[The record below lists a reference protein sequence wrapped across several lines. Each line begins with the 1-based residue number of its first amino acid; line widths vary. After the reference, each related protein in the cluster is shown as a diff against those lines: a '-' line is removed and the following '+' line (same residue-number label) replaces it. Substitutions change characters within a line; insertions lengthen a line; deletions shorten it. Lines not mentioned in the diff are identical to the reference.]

1 MLKRKIIRT
10 LLNYKAQMISMLLM
24 IILGVGIF
32 LGCNIEWYSIK
43 TNRTNYYEDTGYPEY
58 RIYKDSFS
66 LDELQYVKDFSDVKY
81 ATRALTTLGSLN
93 NNTYLMLNVLE
104 DCQNIKPLYIDGEV
118 YSNEA
123 DGIYLSDLYAKEN
136 NIKLNDY
143 LDIEVEGFKI
153 HEPVKGLI
161 KSSEYLICLKDSSQL
176 LPNYKEYAYC
186 YLSPKMIKKYL
197 GQAFYNTVYASS
209 KLSTSDFEV
218 EAFNALGAS
227 ITVLSYQDETGYSGS
242 NGEIEEGKTMALLIP
257 TAFILI
263 AVLTMV
269 TTMARIS
276 TNERI
281 QMGVLKSLG
290 FKRKKI
296 ARHYSLYGLIIG
308 TAGTLIGCVLAYG
321 IAYYIINPKGPM
333 STYLDFPSWHLYMP
347 WYGVLI
353 VILLPITLGIISYLI
368 VNSELKG
375 TACETLKP
383 KREKA
388 VKASYIEKTKFFS
401 KASFQTKWNIRDM
414 LRHKARTIMSIIGV
428 LFSTVLIFACMGMR
442 DTVIDFKNT
451 LYNENYN
458 FENKLTLNSQISNTK
473 ALDLA
478 SKYEADYEAN
488 VAIKLNDKTVVLSI
502 INNSRNLLG
511 IVDEKE
517 NRLELK
523 DGGVYVCRR
532 IKDDGYKINKEI
544 DFNLYGSKEII
555 SSKVIGVCLSMTE
568 GIYMTE
574 NTANE
579 LGISYKIQT
588 LYTNLNAMVDSNVS
602 SITTKTELL
611 SAFNT
616 MMEMMDSMIW
626 ILILASAI
634 LAVVVLYNLAS
645 LGYIEKIREMST
657 LKVIGFTNKKI
668 AKILVVGT
676 IWITVVGLIIGL
688 PLGAYLLDILLRAL
702 AGEYEMNMAFG
713 YLSYIVGIVVPFLVS
728 LVTIY
733 LISKK
738 TKKLDMVSALKEREA

>member
-81 ATRALTTLGSLN
+81 ATRALITLGSLN

-143 LDIEVEGFKI
+143 LDIEAEGFKI
-153 HEPVKGLI
+153 HELVKGLI

-186 YLSPKMIKKYL
+186 YLSPKMITKYL
-197 GQAFYNTVYASS
+197 GQAFYNTIYASS
-209 KLSTSDFEV
+209 KLSTSDFEA
-218 EAFNALGAS
+218 EALNALGAS
-227 ITVLSYQDETGYSGS
+227 ITILSYQDETGYSGS

-308 TAGTLIGCVLAYG
+308 IIGTLIGCVLAYG

-353 VILLPITLGIISYLI
+353 GNSITI
-368 VNSELKG
+368 
-375 TACETLKP
+375 
-383 KREKA
+383 
-388 VKASYIEKTKFFS
+388 KTPY
-401 KASFQTKWNIRDM
+401 Q
-414 LRHKARTIMSIIGV
+414 
-428 LFSTVLIFACMGMR
+428 
-442 DTVIDFKNT
+442 
-451 LYNENYN
+451 
-458 FENKLTLNSQISNTK
+458 
-473 ALDLA
+473 
-478 SKYEADYEAN
+478 
-488 VAIKLNDKTVVLSI
+488 
-502 INNSRNLLG
+502 
-511 IVDEKE
+511 
-517 NRLELK
+517 
-523 DGGVYVCRR
+523 
-532 IKDDGYKINKEI
+532 
-544 DFNLYGSKEII
+544 
-555 SSKVIGVCLSMTE
+555 
-568 GIYMTE
+568 GIYKC
-574 NTANE
+574 
-579 LGISYKIQT
+579 LG
-588 LYTNLNAMVDSNVS
+588 MV
-602 SITTKTELL
+602 
-611 SAFNT
+611 F
-616 MMEMMDSMIW
+616 
-626 ILILASAI
+626 
-634 LAVVVLYNLAS
+634 
-645 LGYIEKIREMST
+645 
-657 LKVIGFTNKKI
+657 
-668 AKILVVGT
+668 
-676 IWITVVGLIIGL
+676 
-688 PLGAYLLDILLRAL
+688 
-702 AGEYEMNMAFG
+702 
-713 YLSYIVGIVVPFLVS
+713 
-728 LVTIY
+728 
-733 LISKK
+733 
-738 TKKLDMVSALKEREA
+738 